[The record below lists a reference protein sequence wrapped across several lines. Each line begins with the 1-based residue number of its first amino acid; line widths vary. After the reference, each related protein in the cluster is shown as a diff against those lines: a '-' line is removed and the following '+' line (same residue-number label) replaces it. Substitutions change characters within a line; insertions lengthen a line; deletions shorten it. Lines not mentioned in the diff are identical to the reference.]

1 MRRDTARRALR
12 APPHIAARGAA
23 VSPGRVG
30 KRTVGA
36 GTRGGMNRIAAMIAR
51 SLPALVAGAAL
62 VAGLALTAIPALAQ
76 PGTDPAAVLAGKSS
90 PRGKGFSDR
99 IARIGAIMGSDAD
112 RGASLRIPKRPDWT
126 RTHAADA
133 LAGAR

>member
-1 MRRDTARRALR
+1 
-12 APPHIAARGAA
+12 
-23 VSPGRVG
+23 
-30 KRTVGA
+30 
-36 GTRGGMNRIAAMIAR
+36 MIAR